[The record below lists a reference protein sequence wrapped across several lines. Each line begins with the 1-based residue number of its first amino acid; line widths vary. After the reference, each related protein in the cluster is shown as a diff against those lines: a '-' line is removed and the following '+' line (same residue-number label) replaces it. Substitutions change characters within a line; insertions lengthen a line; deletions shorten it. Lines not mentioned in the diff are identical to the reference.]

1 METEID
7 YTNFFAGLRD
17 KIGERAFRLVA
28 SGLARELGHGGIS
41 LVARACGLSRPTLYD
56 GLNELNEEMAA
67 KESLPPA
74 RQRRGGAGRK
84 NKEAVD
90 PGLIHALESLVKP
103 YTKGDPESPLRWTSK
118 SLRKLSDELGQ
129 QGYKVGHVTV
139 GRLLESLGYTLQSNM
154 KSHEGGD
161 SPDRDGQFQHIYN
174 TSAEFLASGQPVISI
189 DAKKKELIG
198 NFKNAG
204 REYCPSKSPVKV
216 EVYDFIKDEGRAT
229 PYGIYD
235 IVTNE
240 GFVNVGTSHDTAT
253 FAVDNIRQWWQ
264 NMGKERYPD
273 ASSLYINADG
283 GGSNGSRNRLWK
295 VELAKFADE
304 AGLDIYVSHFPPG
317 TSKWNKIEHRMF
329 SVISM
334 NWRGKPLI
342 TSEVIVSLIGSTTTT
357 TGLKIKAQ
365 LSTKKYETKIKTSDQ
380 ELAAITITGHSFH
393 PEWNYIIKHHHV

>member
-198 NFKNAG
+198 NFKNGTTPTTNGAA
-204 REYCPSKSPVKV
+204 PTSSPN
-216 EVYDFIKDEGRAT
+216 RLSLRPTNTNSRLAT
-229 PYGIYD
+229 PPAMN
-235 IVTNE
+235 TP
-240 GFVNVGTSHDTAT
+240 TAT
-253 FAVDNIRQWWQ
+253 T
-264 NMGKERYPD
+264 
-273 ASSLYINADG
+273 SSPRNAC
-283 GGSNGSRNRLWK
+283 
-295 VELAKFADE
+295 
-304 AGLDIYVSHFPPG
+304 
-317 TSKWNKIEHRMF
+317 TS
-329 SVISM
+329 
-334 NWRGKPLI
+334 P
-342 TSEVIVSLIGSTTTT
+342 
-357 TGLKIKAQ
+357 AA
-365 LSTKKYETKIKTSDQ
+365 KTSP
-380 ELAAITITGHSFH
+380 SSS
-393 PEWNYIIKHHHV
+393 